1 MNVYTKTT
9 RITGTNFSKC
19 TGKNGYKLPIDLD
32 DVLDR
37 ELSQW
42 YSNED
47 IQILN
52 VSIQSI
58 FDIFETNF
66 GLWSEFPVV
75 HWLTIIYKQQNY
87 ENRD

>member
-1 MNVYTKTT
+1 MYVYSKTT
-9 RITGTNFSKC
+9 RISGNKFSEHI
-19 TGKNGYKLPIDLD
+19 GKNGYKLPMDLD

-42 YSNED
+42 YSNKD

-58 FDIFETNF
+58 FDVFEF
-66 GLWSEFPVV
+66 GTTINRNTMEFPVI
-75 HWLTIIYKQQNY
+75 HWLTIIYK
-87 ENRD
+87 

>member
-9 RITGTNFSKC
+9 RIIGANFSESI
-19 TGKNGYKLPIDLD
+19 GKNGYKLPMDLD

-58 FDIFETNF
+58 FDTFEMDF
-66 GLWSEFPVV
+66 GLCRKVMSEFPVV
-75 HWLTIIYKQQNY
+75 HWLTIVYK
-87 ENRD
+87 

>member
-9 RITGTNFSKC
+9 RITGSKFSESI
-19 TGKNGYKLPIDLD
+19 GKNGYKLPMDLD

-58 FDIFETNF
+58 FDTFDILLPIT
-66 GLWSEFPVV
+66 GEFPVI
-75 HWLTIIYKQQNY
+75 HWVTIIYKHK
-87 ENRD
+87 

>member
-1 MNVYTKTT
+1 MNIYTKTT
-9 RITGTNFSKC
+9 RITGTKFSESI
-19 TGKNGYKLPIDLD
+19 GKNGYRLPIDLD

-58 FDIFETNF
+58 FDIFETDL
-66 GLWSEFPVV
+66 GLGRKVMCELPVV
-75 HWLTIIYKQQNY
+75 HWLTIIYKHL
-87 ENRD
+87 